1 MSDIQFCHIAPIAL
15 LSDIAKHNK
24 SHLMLAHLV
33 EESDEYADFYKNLNI
48 DDGSEKILDNSAF
61 EKFKRGEPMYEP
73 SKLVDMGKSC
83 NATVI
88 VMSDYPKEHWTKT
101 RDAAI
106 ELAPVFKQHG
116 FKTFYVPQSEL
127 GDLEGYLQ
135 SVFWAIENPDI
146 DLIGLS
152 ILGCPIALGINES
165 KHGEEGTRNDA
176 YKLQRYLSRY
186 TIFKHIVSRATETQ
200 LELLKKS
207 VHCLGLVD
215 GPNEIELL
223 KEFHEYIYSWDS
235 SSAVWAGIQ
244 GKRYDQSPTGLING
258 KIESEV
264 DFFINGEYN
273 TDIEYNIELIN
284 NLCKGVK

>member
-1 MSDIQFCHIAPIAL
+1 MIQFCHIAPTSI
-15 LSDIAKHNK
+15 LSDVTKRNK
-24 SHLMLAHLV
+24 SHLLLAHLV
-33 EESDEYADFYKNLNI
+33 EADLEYREFYKNLNV
-48 DDGSEKILDNSAF
+48 DDGSAKILDNSIF
-61 EKFKRGEPMYEP
+61 ELFKAGLPAYDP
-73 SKLVDMGKSC
+73 SKLIEMGRECK
-83 NATVI
+83 ADII

-106 ELAPVFKQHG
+106 KLIPEFKQAG
-116 FKTFYVPQSEL
+116 FGTFYVPQSEL

-135 SVFWAIENPDI
+135 GVFWAIENPEI

-200 LELLKKS
+200 LELLKKK

-215 GPNEIELL
+215 GPREVELL

-264 DFFINGEYN
+264 DFSLTGITHDQLES
-273 TDIEYNIELIN
+273 IQYNIDVIDSMI
-284 NLCKGVK
+284 